1 MRLIK
6 SIANLKTLL
15 RLLLLKNERQLLAYQ
30 RRESVLE
37 LDRKVEA
44 SSSSGGGDF
53 EQLKAKLQ
61 ANLESGFADKF
72 PDESTFMYIQ
82 NTINSV

>member
-1 MRLIK
+1 MRNRALSAGSTKLDKSLDVVRLIK

-53 EQLKAKLQ
+53 EQLKAKLKQ
-61 ANLESGFADKF
+61 LN
-72 PDESTFMYIQ
+72 
-82 NTINSV
+82 